1 MEKIEIKGFLGI
13 KDISIEVKQ
22 INIFIGKQASGKSV
36 IAKLLYYFKGFVFEI
51 ISAAEQSKTKEQL
64 DNGYKKKFLEYFP
77 PSSWDDAYFKVQYFN
92 HNEFVLIE
100 RKGLKIEFNYSKL
113 YQEIFDDMRFG
124 IEAWTKD
131 KSDVLLP
138 TISPQEVRIS
148 FLSNFRNSIKSNIK
162 FGQLYIPA
170 GRSFF
175 ANLKANIFSILSTG
189 NNIDPFLIE
198 FGSRYERIKSIIKKF
213 REFSENKKDN
223 TLHEEIKKIG
233 YEVMCGQYFQE
244 NGEDYLKLEGDRQV
258 NMVNSS
264 SGQQETLPLI
274 LILETISQRE
284 LSTDGI
290 SLYIE
295 EPEAHIFPTT
305 QKDIVELVSLV
316 FNERKESLQFF
327 LTTHSPYILT
337 SFNNL
342 LQAGMLA
349 TDADEEKMQEIE
361 KLVPKSRFLKPE
373 EVAVYSVE
381 GGYCKSIMDKETGLI
396 DANMIDEVSN
406 DLAVQFDEL
415 LDLEE

>member
-92 HNEFVLIE
+92 LNEFVLIE

-148 FLSNFRNSIKSNIK
+148 FLSNFRNSTTSNIK

-175 ANLKANIFSILSTG
+175 ANLKENIFSILSTG

-198 FGSRYERIKSIIKKF
+198 FGSRYERIKSRIKF
-213 REFSENKKDN
+213 EELSENKKDN
-223 TLHEEIKKIG
+223 TLYEEVRKIG
-233 YEVMCGQYFQE
+233 CEVICGQYFQE

-274 LILETISQRE
+274 LILETISQHDA
-284 LSTDGI
+284 STDGI
-290 SLYIE
+290 SLYVE

-305 QKDIVELVSLV
+305 QKDIVELISLV
-316 FNERKESLQFF
+316 FNERKNNSQFF
-327 LTTHSPYILT
+327 ITTHSPYILT

-349 TDADEEKMQEIE
+349 IDADEEKIKKID
-361 KLVPKSRFLKPE
+361 KLVSKSRFLKPE

-381 GGYCKSIMDKETGLI
+381 RGDCQSIMDKETGLI

-406 DLAVQFDEL
+406 DLGVQFDEL

>member
-100 RKGLKIEFNYSKL
+100 RKGLEIEFNYSKL

-124 IEAWTKD
+124 IEAWTKN

-148 FLSNFRNSIKSNIK
+148 FLSNFRNSTTSNIK

-175 ANLKANIFSILSTG
+175 ANLKENIFSILSTG

-198 FGSRYERIKSIIKKF
+198 FGSRYERIKSRIKF
-213 REFSENKKDN
+213 EELSENKKDN
-223 TLHEEIKKIG
+223 TLYEEVRKIG
-233 YEVMCGQYFQE
+233 CEVICGQYFQE
-244 NGEDYLKLEGDRQV
+244 NGEDYLKLEGGRQV
-258 NMVNSS
+258 NMANSS

-274 LILETISQRE
+274 LILETISQHDA
-284 LSTDGI
+284 STDGI

-305 QKDIVELVSLV
+305 QKDIVELISLV
-316 FNERKESLQFF
+316 FNERKNNSQFF
-327 LTTHSPYILT
+327 ITTHSPYILT

-349 TDADEEKMQEIE
+349 IDADEEKIKKID
-361 KLVPKSRFLKPE
+361 KLVSKSRFLKPE

-381 GGYCKSIMDKETGLI
+381 RGDCQSIMDKETGLI

-406 DLAVQFDEL
+406 DLGVQFDEL